1 MRENIVKKLVNGLLK
16 PINTSAVS
24 ILGIYTILWGL
35 WVANPFWDVFSTAP
49 LYSQL
54 SSIAPEVFWGTLAI
68 VIGIITMYGVVR
80 PSYRSLTLGA
90 LAVGWHWWMIS
101 LLYFMGDWHNTGGI
115 TAGIFFVYGAFIWLN
130 LRVNKRRWNWTYK
143 QADNELRLRKRKQ
156 Y

>member
-1 MRENIVKKLVNGLLK
+1 MRENIIKKLVNGLLK

-24 ILGIYTILWGL
+24 ILGIYTILWGV
-35 WVANPFWDVFSTAP
+35 WVANPFWHVFSTAA

-54 SSIAPEVFWGTLAI
+54 NSIAPEVFWGLLAI
-68 VIGIITMYGVVR
+68 VIGIITMYGVIR
-80 PSYRSLTLGA
+80 PSYRSLTMGA

-101 LLYFMGDWHNTGGI
+101 LLYFMGDWQNTGGI
-115 TAGIFFVYGAFIWLN
+115 TAGIFFVYGCFIWLN

-143 QADNELRLRKRKQ
+143 QADNELRFRKRKQ